1 MMEWDKIWAI
11 NKQKIDPI
19 VPRYPA
25 VADDAAAWL
34 KIGSWEVVSWEAF
47 GKLLRFF
54 LIFFLDGRFGEC
66 FLLKLLRCWVT
77 CTGLGMRE
85 SFLRTT
91 ASECDQS
98 VLIETTSLQGM
109 AGVGTIALL
118 ETHSPSSVFY
128 LMICTLHLK

>member
-19 VPRYPA
+19 VPRYAA

-34 KIGSWEVVSWEAF
+34 KIGSF
-47 GKLLRFF
+47 GKF
-54 LIFFLDGRFGEC
+54 LGRLSGSSFDFCLFFFLDGRFGEC
-66 FLLKLLRCWVT
+66 SLLKLLRCWVT
-77 CTGLGMRE
+77 CTGLGMGE

-91 ASECDQS
+91 AFECNQS
-98 VLIETTSLQGM
+98 VLIETTSFQGTT
-109 AGVGTIALL
+109 GVGIIALV